1 MFDPSGSTANSGKGE
16 FVLELKGGISL
27 IPEPA
32 AYCVSPSAPPPDAV
46 EVIVT
51 FPVPLDGDML
61 ILVPAIILVTPVL
74 DIFVTPEV
82 VVAAIPVPDVIAVI
96 PATGVVPP
104 PPPVISN
111 VMSEPWFV
119 AVTPS
124 PVTFIEVIFSDR
136 REPLL

>member
-1 MFDPSGSTANSGKGE
+1 MFDPSNSKENSGNGS
-16 FVLELKGGISL
+16 VALDGVSL
-27 IPEPA
+27 IPSPA
-32 AYCVSPSAPPPDAV
+32 AYCVSPSPLPPPEAV

-51 FPVPLDGDML
+51 FPTPLEGDTL

-74 DIFVTPEV
+74 DIFVIPEV
-82 VVAAIPVPDVIAVI
+82 VVAAIPVPAVIAVI
-96 PATGVVPP
+96 PATGVLPPP
-104 PPPVISN
+104 PPPVISS